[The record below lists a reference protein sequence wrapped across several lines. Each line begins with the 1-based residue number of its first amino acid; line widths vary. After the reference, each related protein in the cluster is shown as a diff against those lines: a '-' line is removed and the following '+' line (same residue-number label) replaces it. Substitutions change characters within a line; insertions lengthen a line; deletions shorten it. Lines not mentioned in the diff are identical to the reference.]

1 MRVFG
6 PYLGMLAAAVGLSY
20 VSTTIPWVSALF
32 LGPPGHEGFFAEG
45 FYLSLALLFSVG
57 YGLNWFAPR
66 TAVPSFVW
74 AIVFGMALQTP
85 LISLTGRAESL
96 LVVIE
101 LLAAFVLFAG
111 GVEVPIKN
119 FKKYFAPIAALACF
133 GTVLTVLLFAYALSG
148 LVALFGLEVPIMALL
163 VLSAILA
170 SIDPTA
176 IIPTLDRIHFKKPFL
191 RDIAVSESAVNDVV
205 GTMVTRFFLVAALG
219 ASATIASVHE
229 GFFPIF
235 SKEVLESFALEV
247 LWGTLIGLLGAWIL
261 RTWGESVRTM
271 HWSDPALFFA
281 VPIFCFALGSL
292 VGGSGF
298 LAAFVAGLLFEAKNE
313 TREVR
318 RFFHTLVDHLVKPI
332 IFVLLGALV
341 PMAMLVDTIV
351 IGFLAAIAFMFL
363 IRPAVVFLS
372 LMPWM
377 RAGNELLSWREA
389 IFLSFIRETGAIPAI
404 LMLSAVGAGL
414 VASEFVFSVG
424 MWVILLTLIVE
435 PPLTPLLARKLQVA
449 G

>member
-1 MRVFG
+1 MYL
-6 PYLGMLAAAVGLSY
+6 PYLSMLGVAIALSY
-20 VSTTIPWVSALF
+20 VSGAVPWVTELF
-32 LGPPGHEGFFAEG
+32 LGPSGHDGFYIEG
-45 FYLSLALLFSVG
+45 FYLSIALLFSVG

-85 LISLTGRAESL
+85 LSSLTGSTDSL
-96 LVVIE
+96 LMVVE

-119 FKKYFAPIAALACF
+119 FKKYFAPIAALAFF
-133 GTVLTVLLFAYALSG
+133 GTVLTVFLFAYALTG
-148 LVALFGLEVPIMALL
+148 LTGLFGLEVPVMSLL

-176 IIPTLDRIHFKKPFL
+176 IIPTLDRLHFRKPFL

-205 GTMVTRFFLVAALG
+205 GTIVTRFFLVASIG
-219 ASATIASVHE
+219 TSAAVASVHE
-229 GFFPIF
+229 GFFPIL
-235 SKEVLESFALEV
+235 SKEVLEGFALEV
-247 LWGTLIGLLGAWIL
+247 LWGILIGLLGAWIL
-261 RTWGESVRTM
+261 RTWGESIRAM

-281 VPIFCFALGSL
+281 VPIFCFSLGSL

-298 LAAFVAGLLFEAKNE
+298 LAAFVAGLLFEAKVE

-318 RFFHTLVDHLVKPI
+318 HFFHTLVDHLIKPI

-341 PMAMLVDTIV
+341 PLAMLVDTV
-351 IGFLAAIAFMFL
+351 AIGFLASIIFMFVV
-363 IRPAVVFLS
+363 RPAVVFLS
-372 LMPWM
+372 LLPWM
-377 RAGNELLSWREA
+377 RAGNDLISWREA
-389 IFLSFIRETGAIPAI
+389 LFLSFIRETGAIPAI
-404 LMLSAVGAGL
+404 LILGAVAAGL
-414 VASEFVFSVG
+414 VASEFVFSIG

-435 PPLTPLLARKLQVA
+435 PPLTPLLAKKLRVA
-449 G
+449 D